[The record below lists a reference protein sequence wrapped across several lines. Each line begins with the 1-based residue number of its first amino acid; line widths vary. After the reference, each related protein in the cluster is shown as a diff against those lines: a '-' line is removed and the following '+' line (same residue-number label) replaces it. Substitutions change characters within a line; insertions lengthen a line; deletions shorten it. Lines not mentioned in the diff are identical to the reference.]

1 MLMMVSSG
9 LTRYEAQK
17 AQKTTTIRQ
26 ETISKTNLF
35 LPLLMT
41 LAGVSSLIL
50 VMSHSWLL
58 TALVAILASLTV
70 MVIAYLA
77 KAITRH
83 QGQPQQPVLVVRDGL
98 VRQVRA
104 QDLVVGDVLML
115 TAGEKLPVDVAL
127 APGAS
132 VTLPR
137 DLAGLL
143 ILLNRRVPTGVGIAG
158 AVMATDTQATV
169 TAVLNDGLLDHG
181 LKQLAGQ
188 SVTTTPTSL
197 VTSAVAGMKL
207 VLQQICRIFRLAVS
221 VASLEMLKNKQ
232 IDRDEQIRVEI
243 AFAHHAT
250 LVGAMKHHSKTSD
263 FRHNQDPVS

>member
-1 MLMMVSSG
+1 
-9 LTRYEAQK
+9 
-17 AQKTTTIRQ
+17 
-26 ETISKTNLF
+26 
-35 LPLLMT
+35 
-41 LAGVSSLIL
+41 
-50 VMSHSWLL
+50 MSHSWLL
-58 TALVAILASLTV
+58 TAIVAILASLTV

-115 TAGEKLPVDVAL
+115 T
-127 APGAS
+127 
-132 VTLPR
+132 
-137 DLAGLL
+137 
-143 ILLNRRVPTGVGIAG
+143 TGVGIAG

>member
-1 MLMMVSSG
+1 
-9 LTRYEAQK
+9 
-17 AQKTTTIRQ
+17 
-26 ETISKTNLF
+26 
-35 LPLLMT
+35 MT

-58 TALVAILASLTV
+58 TAIVAILASLTV

-197 VTSAVAGMKL
+197 VTSAVAGLKL

-221 VASLEMLKNKQ
+221 VTSLEMLKNKQ

>member
-41 LAGVSSLIL
+41 LAGVSSLIM
-50 VMSHSWLL
+50 VMSHSWFL
-58 TALVAILASLTV
+58 TAIVAILASLTV

-104 QDLVVGDVLML
+104 QDLVVGDV
-115 TAGEKLPVDVAL
+115 
-127 APGAS
+127 
-132 VTLPR
+132 
-137 DLAGLL
+137 
-143 ILLNRRVPTGVGIAG
+143 
-158 AVMATDTQATV
+158 
-169 TAVLNDGLLDHG
+169 
-181 LKQLAGQ
+181 
-188 SVTTTPTSL
+188 
-197 VTSAVAGMKL
+197 
-207 VLQQICRIFRLAVS
+207 
-221 VASLEMLKNKQ
+221 
-232 IDRDEQIRVEI
+232 
-243 AFAHHAT
+243 
-250 LVGAMKHHSKTSD
+250 
-263 FRHNQDPVS
+263 

>member
-1 MLMMVSSG
+1 M
-9 LTRYEAQK
+9 
-17 AQKTTTIRQ
+17 
-26 ETISKTNLF
+26 
-35 LPLLMT
+35 
-41 LAGVSSLIL
+41 
-50 VMSHSWLL
+50 
-58 TALVAILASLTV
+58 
-70 MVIAYLA
+70 
-77 KAITRH
+77 
-83 QGQPQQPVLVVRDGL
+83 
-98 VRQVRA
+98 
-104 QDLVVGDVLML
+104 
-115 TAGEKLPVDVAL
+115 
-127 APGAS
+127 
-132 VTLPR
+132 
-137 DLAGLL
+137 
-143 ILLNRRVPTGVGIAG
+143 GIAG

-197 VTSAVAGMKL
+197 VTSAVAGLKL

-221 VASLEMLKNKQ
+221 VVSLEMLKNKQ

>member
-1 MLMMVSSG
+1 MLFRSKKLADKMKDILRMV
-9 LTRYEAQK
+9 
-17 AQKTTTIRQ
+17 
-26 ETISKTNLF
+26 
-35 LPLLMT
+35 
-41 LAGVSSLIL
+41 
-50 VMSHSWLL
+50 
-58 TALVAILASLTV
+58 
-70 MVIAYLA
+70 A
-77 KAITRH
+77 KDNDIVT
-83 QGQPQQPVLVVRDGL
+83 
-98 VRQVRA
+98 
-104 QDLVVGDVLML
+104 
-115 TAGEKLPVDVAL
+115 EKLEVT
-127 APGAS
+127 GAS

-169 TAVLNDGLLDHG
+169 IAVLNDGLLDHG

-197 VTSAVAGMKL
+197 VTSAVAGLKL